1 MKFIFFLA
9 VMSKYDNIRSKAFK
23 DINEVDNIN
32 LQIGNKI
39 WKLKFFLAECFL
51 KALNIFGQFL
61 MRAFESAIS
70 I

>member
-9 VMSKYDNIRSKAFK
+9 AMSKYDNIPSKAFK

-39 WKLKFFLAECFL
+39 WKLKFFLAERFL

>member
-1 MKFIFFLA
+1 
-9 VMSKYDNIRSKAFK
+9 MSKYDNIPSKAFK

-39 WKLKFFLAECFL
+39 WKLKFFLAERFL

-61 MRAFESAIS
+61 MRPFESAIS